1 MVIER
6 RVTVEKMMRSEIEA
20 ASREIMDYLDAHGD
34 MPVLGV
40 KNALGRREL
49 YFYMG
54 LGDLILQHRIV
65 IQERDGVFW
74 AIHATPQAKAA

>member
-1 MVIER
+1 
-6 RVTVEKMMRSEIEA
+6 VEQMMRFEIEA
-20 ASREIMDYLDAHGD
+20 AAREIMDYLDAHGD

-54 LGDLILQHRIV
+54 LGELILQRRV
-65 IQERDGVFW
+65 LIQERDGVFW

>member
-1 MVIER
+1 
-6 RVTVEKMMRSEIEA
+6 MMRFEIEA
-20 ASREIMDYLDAHGD
+20 ASREIVDYLDAHGD

-40 KNALGRREL
+40 KNALGMREL

-54 LGDLILQHRIV
+54 LGELILQHRIL

-74 AIHATPQAKAA
+74 AIHTTPQAKAA